1 MKKFLL
7 LFVCAVVCLAGMP
20 GFAITINKAAPVA
33 AAESTTSTTT
43 ASLVPTVL
51 GIIGGVQQLTNQQR
65 QLTAEC
71 IPTSQEINWV
81 NNMVKEWA
89 KTGAMTADQVERR
102 LGMERCESPEGGY
115 ARRVGIAA
123 GTDMQDV
130 ICYDWFGSDS
140 DKNMVWYRFPM
151 AKVATH
157 CSDGSLS
164 GCSRDETVTVS
175 NIYDVFNLI
184 DFSAEDLYGANEVTM
199 FGNLT
204 NKIEK
209 CSDAKLSAR
218 KRQMWGE
225 FLTDTITNLG
235 QPTNTGTIM
244 DAVSGITSGGGLGSI
259 GNIGNL
265 AVQFLGN

>member
-1 MKKFLL
+1 M
-7 LFVCAVVCLAGMP
+7 
-20 GFAITINKAAPVA
+20 
-33 AAESTTSTTT
+33 
-43 ASLVPTVL
+43 
-51 GIIGGVQQLTNQQR
+51 
-65 QLTAEC
+65 
-71 IPTSQEINWV
+71 
-81 NNMVKEWA
+81 
-89 KTGAMTADQVERR
+89 
-102 LGMERCESPEGGY
+102 
-115 ARRVGIAA
+115 
-123 GTDMQDV
+123 
-130 ICYDWFGSDS
+130 
-140 DKNMVWYRFPM
+140 
-151 AKVATH
+151 
-157 CSDGSLS
+157 
-164 GCSRDETVTVS
+164 
-175 NIYDVFNLI
+175 I